1 MECEGERY
9 NSTYST
15 PTGGRAK
22 FIKSFFDTVS
32 TSGVHIDLSDIQY
45 EAVKGSTNFIK
56 ILNTG
61 ENNLYVAFD
70 SSVEAIDTNDK
81 RTFNLKISSLEPY
94 NEVKIN
100 GAASQ
105 ISLKCA
111 DSETTTYDIITW

>member
-1 MECEGERY
+1 MKGERP

-15 PTGGRAK
+15 TTGGRAK
-22 FIKSFFDTVS
+22 FIRPFFDIVS
-32 TSGVHIDLSDIQY
+32 ISGVHIDLSDIQY
-45 EAVKGSTNFIK
+45 EAVKGSTNYIK

-61 ENNLYVAFD
+61 GNNLFVAFD
-70 SSVEAIDTNDK
+70 SSIEAIDTKDK
-81 RTFNLKISSLEPY
+81 RTFNLRIPSLEPY